1 MEITPILPPGWSPE
15 KFKTTGREPAKTL
28 GQADFLKLLT
38 TQFAQ
43 QDPME
48 PMKDTAFIAQMAQ
61 FTSLEQTKSMSVDMA
76 ALREQQEIL
85 QATGVLG
92 RSVEVQVDA
101 KKGTTI
107 SGVVTGIHLEAG
119 TPKLMVNGKK
129 YDFNQITAI
138 APEQPAEPTPTP

>member
-1 MEITPILPPGWSPE
+1 MSISAILPTNSLTAE
-15 KFKTTGREPAKTL
+15 LASREPAKTL
-28 GQADFLKLLT
+28 GQQDFLKLLT

-61 FTSLEQTKSMSVDMA
+61 FTSLEQTKAMSADMA
-76 ALREQQEIL
+76 ALREQQVIL

-92 RSVEVQVDA
+92 RSVELLVDA
-101 KKGTTI
+101 KEGTTK

-119 TPKLMVNGKK
+119 TPKLVVDGKK
-129 YDFNQITAI
+129 YDFDQVIAI
-138 APEQPAEPTPTP
+138 APEQPAQTTPTP